1 MSQIYQRDFENYY
14 EFVFIYTNEYICFV
28 FCFTYLV
35 LRRSIVTVHHIGY
48 ALIYCL
54 DILSW
59 SAVIERISSNIYL
72 SEVFSA
78 LWSRLIWLI
87 LKIWFKCASSI
98 ISLSSIQHLL
108 GQLIRS
114 TKQLHLKL
122 VIWRPFLLR
131 NGIFPT
137 RDSGNMVNHL
147 C

>member
-1 MSQIYQRDFENYY
+1 MSEIYQRDFENYY
-14 EFVFIYTNEYICFV
+14 EFVFIYTDEYICFV
-28 FCFTYLV
+28 FYLV

-48 ALIYCL
+48 ALIDCL
-54 DILSW
+54 DILPW

-78 LWSRLIWLI
+78 FWSRLIWLT

-137 RDSGNMVNHL
+137 RDSDNMVNHL